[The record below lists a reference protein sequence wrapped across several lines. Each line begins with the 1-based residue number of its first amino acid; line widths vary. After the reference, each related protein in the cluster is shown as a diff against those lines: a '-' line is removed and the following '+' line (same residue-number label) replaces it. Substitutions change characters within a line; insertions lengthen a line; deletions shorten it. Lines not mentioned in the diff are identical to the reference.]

1 MIRDLLLVPV
11 LLLAFITVAI
21 AQPPN
26 TSELRGTVTDQTG
39 GVVVGATVTIRDDAG
54 QTSETMTDGQGRYV
68 FRQLRPAVYT
78 VTIASEGFKDFSDQV
93 RLRPRAATSVNAGL
107 KLAFSTSLDVTEPSG
122 ISQDPKNNVSSMT
135 LTGKDIDA
143 LPDDPTRLLE
153 RLLQLAGGARPGD
166 VAVYVD
172 GFRDYKRLP
181 PKDTIKMIRI
191 NSNPFSAEFSD
202 RSSKRIEITTKPGSD
217 TFHGDVK
224 FQGRSSAFD
233 AGNPMA
239 ETKPPTRL
247 QNISQDTESAFF
259 FRELAVMRSQAVC
272 QRLRQNSPIFL

>member
-1 MIRDLLLVPV
+1 FSIRTRFFPRCCRASTSPEARSPKPEAPSQRAFMIRALLLVPV

-143 LPDDPTRLLE
+143 LPDDPTR
-153 RLLQLAGGARPGD
+153 
-166 VAVYVD
+166 
-172 GFRDYKRLP
+172 
-181 PKDTIKMIRI
+181 
-191 NSNPFSAEFSD
+191 
-202 RSSKRIEITTKPGSD
+202 
-217 TFHGDVK
+217 
-224 FQGRSSAFD
+224 
-233 AGNPMA
+233 
-239 ETKPPTRL
+239 
-247 QNISQDTESAFF
+247 
-259 FRELAVMRSQAVC
+259 
-272 QRLRQNSPIFL
+272 